1 MRVLVTRP
9 EQEAKRFAAQL
20 AEHGIEAV
28 LAPLLA
34 VEPLDAPL
42 PPLESM
48 QALVFTSANGVRAY
62 AARETRRDLPAYAV
76 GEATAAAAREAGFGN
91 AISAGGDAEGLAA
104 LLVDRIDPAKGPLLH
119 VAGADQAGDLPGAL
133 RARGF
138 AVQQAVL
145 YRAVAAAELPAEARA
160 AIETGAIA
168 GVALFSPRSAAIFA
182 DRAVAAGLGA
192 KLASLDAFCLS
203 RAVAAALEGKTK
215 WRAVHVAE
223 RPNAE
228 ALIAAIS
235 AADSEER
242 KPMNDEPVS
251 TQNEAER
258 IIAAFGGIRPMA
270 KALGIA
276 VTTVQGWKER
286 GAIPLKRMGEIRE
299 SASRVGIDLAAALAE
314 PPTEPP
320 SAAAEPPARP
330 EERVEAVAAERVSPG
345 PEPGLRAAE
354 AVLPSPPRFDEP
366 PPPPPGASAPGRM
379 RWAML
384 GAGFGAAFVAG
395 VIVAALLGI
404 GGRPSGE
411 SDRQGALDRL
421 QTRINSVTAQI
432 EEQQKRQQA
441 EAAQIQTRLNRIEQA
456 ERAIGEQ
463 RERLSGL
470 AASAAALA
478 ARIEKIDTDVKAL
491 AQRTTASPEELK
503 GLREQIEALAKR
515 VEALPKDAP
524 GGEALAAL
532 SAQMKQAG
540 DRMAALERRLGELAQ
555 ARPGADSEIR
565 SALEKQAADAKAA
578 LEKQAAD
585 AKAAIE
591 RLAAETRAA
600 GQKLAGDAEQLK
612 KDFAAL
618 QGRVGAVAEE
628 MRRVG
633 GASNE
638 TGTLIVA
645 LGQLRRAVQ
654 EGAAYR
660 AALDAAKALAK
671 ERKEFEAGLAML
683 QARADQG
690 VPTMAQLRQRFD
702 RLAVAVLRAA
712 SAAKPDAD
720 VWDRIWAR
728 VSSLVT
734 VRRVG
739 EVAGESVSA
748 VLSRAEAALA
758 RGDLAEAAKQMNTL
772 AGPARAAA
780 EAWLA
785 DARARLVSDAAL
797 AEIERAALGLLG
809 RGEAPKPG
817 TKP

>member
-1 MRVLVTRP
+1 
-9 EQEAKRFAAQL
+9 
-20 AEHGIEAV
+20 
-28 LAPLLA
+28 
-34 VEPLDAPL
+34 
-42 PPLESM
+42 
-48 QALVFTSANGVRAY
+48 
-62 AARETRRDLPAYAV
+62 
-76 GEATAAAAREAGFGN
+76 
-91 AISAGGDAEGLAA
+91 
-104 LLVDRIDPAKGPLLH
+104 
-119 VAGADQAGDLPGAL
+119 
-133 RARGF
+133 
-138 AVQQAVL
+138 
-145 YRAVAAAELPAEARA
+145 
-160 AIETGAIA
+160 
-168 GVALFSPRSAAIFA
+168 
-182 DRAVAAGLGA
+182 
-192 KLASLDAFCLS
+192 
-203 RAVAAALEGKTK
+203 
-215 WRAVHVAE
+215 
-223 RPNAE
+223 
-228 ALIAAIS
+228 
-235 AADSEER
+235 
-242 KPMNDEPVS
+242 MNDEPVS
-251 TQNEAER
+251 TPNEAER

-299 SASRVGIDLAAALAE
+299 SAARVGIDLAAALAE

-320 SAAAEPPARP
+320 AAEPPSAAPRSD
-330 EERVEAVAAERVSPG
+330 ERAEPVAAEKVSPG

-354 AVLPSPPRFDEP
+354 AAPPPPPRYDAP
-366 PPPPPGASAPGRM
+366 PPPPPGAAASGRM
-379 RWAML
+379 RWAMF

-421 QTRINSVTAQI
+421 QSRINSVTAQI

-491 AQRTTASPEELK
+491 AQRTAASPEELK

-515 VEALPKDAP
+515 VEALPKDTT
-524 GGEALAAL
+524 GGEAIAAL
-532 SAQMKQAG
+532 SAQIKQAG
-540 DRMAALERRLGELAQ
+540 ERMAALERRLGELAQ
-555 ARPGADSEIR
+555 ARPGAESEIK

-585 AKAAIE
+585 AKAALD
-591 RLAAETRAA
+591 RLAADARAQ
-600 GQKLAGDAEQLK
+600 GEKLAGDAEQLK
-612 KDFAAL
+612 KDLASL
-618 QGRVGAVAEE
+618 QSRVGAIADDV
-628 MRRVG
+628 RRAGSAV
-633 GASNE
+633 NE

-654 EGAAYR
+654 EGTAYR

-690 VPTMAQLRQRFD
+690 VPTTAQLRQRFD

-739 EVAGESVSA
+739 EVEGDSVSA
-748 VLSRAEAALA
+748 VLARAEAALA
-758 RGDLAEAAKQMNTL
+758 RGDLAEAAKQMNAL

-780 EAWLA
+780 DAWLA
-785 DARARLVSDAAL
+785 DARARLVTDAAL

-809 RGEAPKPG
+809 RGEAPKTG
-817 TKP
+817 QKP